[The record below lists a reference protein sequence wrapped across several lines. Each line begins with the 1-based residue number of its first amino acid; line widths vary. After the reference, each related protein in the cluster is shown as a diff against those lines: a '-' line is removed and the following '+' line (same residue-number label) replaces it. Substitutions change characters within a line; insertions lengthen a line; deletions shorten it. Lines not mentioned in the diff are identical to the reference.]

1 MRARAYDKRIGVYGV
16 QPVPDGY
23 GGNTSSA
30 PVLISN
36 SWAKMEEGAGNKSV
50 AFGVTDFND
59 PVLFKVRKRNDL
71 PYNGRNLF
79 LMYKDDKYIIKGIKE
94 NGQEVELFCIK
105 SNPVEIPLIGAI

>member
-1 MRARAYDKRIGVYGV
+1 MKARAYDKRIGVYEV
-16 QPVPDGY
+16 QPVPDGFS
-23 GGNTSSA
+23 GSTLS

-36 SWAKMEEGAGNKSV
+36 SWAAVEDGAGKKSI
-50 AFGVTDFND
+50 AFGVVEFND
-59 PVLFKVRKRNDL
+59 PVLFRVRKRNDL

-79 LMYKDDKYIIKGIKE
+79 LMYKGDKYSIKGIKE